1 MIRNN
6 KLYFM
11 LVAVMFLIA
20 AALGIAMLVKPSSQA
35 STQPAAEPLYWH
47 VMGDKAHM
55 SLRAN
60 FVSKTEQ
67 TFRLDI
73 WLPHGV
79 GAPVQAQV
87 KAAPENGTAGAAV
100 EVPIVFKNGGPD
112 PYGFE
117 GFDKYT
123 YESAK
128 GPYLNAP
135 GDWKLIVDV
144 KDANHQQ
151 YPYEKT
157 VQIR

>member
-35 STQPAAEPLYWH
+35 SIQPAAEPLYWH

-87 KAAPENGTAGAAV
+87 KAAPENGTAG
-100 EVPIVFKNGGPD
+100 PILTDSKAS
-112 PYGFE
+112 
-117 GFDKYT
+117 T
-123 YESAK
+123 S
-128 GPYLNAP
+128 
-135 GDWKLIVDV
+135 
-144 KDANHQQ
+144 
-151 YPYEKT
+151 
-157 VQIR
+157 IRTNRRKARILTLPATGS